1 MIIEWIEWA
10 NEDKS
15 NNKSIKT
22 ELKFESNLQ
31 LALENFI

>member
-10 NEDKS
+10 NEYKS

-22 ELKFESNLQ
+22 LKFEPNLQ